1 MVTGD
6 SSTDDPGPPLLG
18 MVDAAI
24 FLSSPVGL
32 ASLLQNVGQ
41 HEVSPRLFGHKYQ
54 ITRNGW
60 TQKFKQL
67 FSL

>member
-6 SSTDDPGPPLLG
+6 SSMDDPGPPLLG

-32 ASLLQNVGQ
+32 ASLLQNTGHQGVK
-41 HEVSPRLFGHKYQ
+41 PRLIEQKTHIVESG
-54 ITRNGW
+54 RNHSFN
-60 TQKFKQL
+60 KL

>member
-32 ASLLQNVGQ
+32 ASLLQNMGQ
-41 HEVSPRLFGHKYQ
+41 QDVKSRLFRHKYQ
-54 ITRNGW
+54 IARIGW
-60 TQKFKQL
+60 MQMFNTL

>member
-32 ASLLQNVGQ
+32 APLLQNTGHQDVK
-41 HEVSPRLFGHKYQ
+41 SRL
-54 ITRNGW
+54 IE
-60 TQKFKQL
+60 QKSHIAECGRKNKFNNL
-67 FSL
+67 FLL

>member
-32 ASLLQNVGQ
+32 ASLLQNTGQ
-41 HEVSPRLFGHKYQ
+41 QDVKSRLFGHQYQ
-54 ITRNGW
+54 IA
-60 TQKFKQL
+60 
-67 FSL
+67 